1 MSETTQKTA
10 TRKLRIEVG
19 ALNLCRM
26 VFDQKFQDVADKIPH
41 YNLNSAQAK
50 ISLSE
55 VFVPEI
61 KARGLKDRDKAT
73 VELDE
78 ETYQSKIV
86 ETILEEAERQ
96 RLRFSDDARTRYEY
110 MLQLAA
116 ALGADQKR
124 ISRNIVLPAFM
135 QEHEPVSIEDAE
147 YAKAQEVWK
156 AEEKERDYE
165 NRYDPDYKPMCR
177 ACRNGKCDGTR
188 DCWEGCEGCTCY
200 GCETCFD

>member
-110 MLQLAA
+110 MLKIAA

-124 ISRNIVLPAFM
+124 ISRRSPNTPNTCLLYTSPS
-135 QEHEPVSIEDAE
+135 P
-147 YAKAQEVWK
+147 
-156 AEEKERDYE
+156 RD
-165 NRYDPDYKPMCR
+165 
-177 ACRNGKCDGTR
+177 
-188 DCWEGCEGCTCY
+188 
-200 GCETCFD
+200 